1 MIASIWRGVTQA
13 SLAERYLEYL
23 NQCVIPH
30 YQADPGNLG
39 IFILR
44 DVQGELAHFLILSF
58 WESTEALIRFAGQDC
73 EYAMQHP
80 EDEEY
85 LLAFESV
92 INKYQVVSVGDRA
105 IE

>member
-23 NQCVIPH
+23 NQCVVPH
-30 YQADPGNLG
+30 HQSDSGNQG
-39 IFILR
+39 IFVLR
-44 DVQGELAHFLILSF
+44 DIQGELAHFLILAF
-58 WESTEALIRFAGQDC
+58 WESKEALIEFAGEGF
-73 EYAMQHP
+73 EYAIQHP

-92 INKYQVVSVGDRA
+92 ISQYQVVSVGDRT
-105 IE
+105 E